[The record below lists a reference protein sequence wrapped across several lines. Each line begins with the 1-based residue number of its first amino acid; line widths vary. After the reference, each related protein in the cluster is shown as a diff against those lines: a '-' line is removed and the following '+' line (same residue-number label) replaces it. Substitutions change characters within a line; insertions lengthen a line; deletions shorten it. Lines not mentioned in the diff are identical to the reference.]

1 MTEYKKLKLETI
13 AQILSPNKPD
23 TFMAKLNAKGTY
35 HSVPIHQPNQQFH
48 FNDTLYQYA
57 TLPNGYTEGSRKILQ
72 NS

>member
-1 MTEYKKLKLETI
+1 
-13 AQILSPNKPD
+13 
-23 TFMAKLNAKGTY
+23 MAKLNAKGTY